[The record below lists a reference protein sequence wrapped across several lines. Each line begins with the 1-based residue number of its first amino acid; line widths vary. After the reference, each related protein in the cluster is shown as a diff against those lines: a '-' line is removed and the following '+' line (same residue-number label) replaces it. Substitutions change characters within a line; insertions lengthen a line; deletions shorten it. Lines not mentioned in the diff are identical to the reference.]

1 MKKKGSLLVL
11 LIAVL
16 FVFGCAAA
24 FAADPEMTDSAKYK
38 KNPPYVVGLSNVSPS
53 NAFKVAMVEEFRAA
67 CDERKDLVR
76 EYFVTDA
83 GGQVAKQIADIED
96 LIAKGVDLL
105 LVTAASPT
113 AISPVVEKAVEK
125 GIVVVTF
132 DNLVETNRVT
142 VRVEA
147 NESGIGTQNMEWLC
161 KKLGGRGNIVMLGG
175 IKGTS
180 SAQLRWDGAL
190 GVLKNYPDIR
200 VVGDAW
206 VDWAFDKGKAAMESM
221 LAANPKIDGVW
232 TDGGGSAQGALT
244 ALVES
249 DRVVPV
255 VGTASNGYA
264 KLWAQLK
271 KEKGY
276 ESFTATNPPYCS
288 VTALDCGLDVLR
300 GKPVARHIKTDLAIM
315 DNSNVDQKVRPDWS
329 DMFWVDTKLTDAQN
343 AALWGPKK

>member
-1 MKKKGSLLVL
+1 MTKTRSS
-11 LIAVL
+11 L
-16 FVFGCAAA
+16 FVTATALFLLFCSAA
-24 FAADPEMTDSAKYK
+24 FASDAAVDSAKYK
-38 KNPPYVVGLSNVSPS
+38 KAPPYVVGLSNVSPS
-53 NAFKVAMVEEFRAA
+53 NAFKVAMVEEFKAA
-67 CDERKDLVR
+67 CEERGDLVKAF
-76 EYFVTDA
+76 YVTDA

-105 LVTAASPT
+105 LVTATSPT

-132 DNLVETNRVT
+132 DNLVETDKVT

-147 NESGIGTQNMEWLC
+147 NEAGIGVQNMEWLA
-161 KKLGGRGNIVMLGG
+161 KKLGGKGSIVMLGG

-190 GVLKNYPDIR
+190 EVLKKYPDIK
-200 VVGDAW
+200 VVGEAW
-206 VDWAFDKGKAAMESM
+206 VNWAFDKGKAAMESF

-244 ALVES
+244 ALVEA
-249 DRVVPV
+249 DRIVPV
-255 VGTASNGYA
+255 VGTASNGFA
-264 KLWAQLK
+264 KLWSQLK

-288 VTALDCGLDVLR
+288 VTALDFGLDVLQ
-300 GKPVARHIKTDLAIM
+300 GKPVARHIKTELAIM
-315 DNSNVDQKVRPDWS
+315 DNANLDQKVRPEFS
-329 DMFWVDTKLTDAQN
+329 DMFWVDTKLSDAKN
-343 AALWGPKK
+343 KELWGPKP